1 MTKLV
6 WDTSG
11 ERKYETGVDHGV
23 LFVQKPNGEYAKGV
37 VWNGLKT
44 VTESPEGAE
53 ENAQYADNM
62 KYLSLYSPEEWKG
75 SIEAFTY
82 PSEFEQCDGT
92 LEVAPGAYIGQ
103 QNRRGFALYYRTKVG
118 TDTND
123 NAGYKHHFVYG
134 MKASPSEKEHATV
147 NDSPEPTSF
156 SWDVTAVKQVV
167 EGFDP
172 SATFTL
178 DSTIVDTTKLKNI
191 LDKVEGSATTES
203 TLPTITELIAA
214 VKAGG

>member
-62 KYLSLYSPEEWKG
+62 KYLSLYSHEEWKG
-75 SIEAFTY
+75 SI
-82 PSEFEQCDGT
+82 
-92 LEVAPGAYIGQ
+92 
-103 QNRRGFALYYRTKVG
+103 
-118 TDTND
+118 
-123 NAGYKHHFVYG
+123 
-134 MKASPSEKEHATV
+134 
-147 NDSPEPTSF
+147 
-156 SWDVTAVKQVV
+156 
-167 EGFDP
+167 
-172 SATFTL
+172 
-178 DSTIVDTTKLKNI
+178 
-191 LDKVEGSATTES
+191 
-203 TLPTITELIAA
+203 
-214 VKAGG
+214 

>member
-6 WDTSG
+6 WDTNG
-11 ERKYETGVDHGV
+11 ERKYETGVDHGI
-23 LFVQKPNGEYAKGV
+23 LFVQKLTGEYEKGV

-62 KYLSLYSPEEWKG
+62 KYLSLYSAEEWKG

-82 PSEFEQCDGT
+82 PPEFELCDGT
-92 LEVAPGAYIGQ
+92 KEIAPGAYLGQ
-103 QNRRGFALYYRTKVG
+103 QNRRGFALCYRTKVG

-123 NAGYKHHFVYG
+123 NAGFKYHFVYG

-172 SATFTL
+172 SATFTI
-178 DSTIVDTTKLKNI
+178 DSTLVDATKFKNI
-191 LDKVEGSATTES
+191 LEKVEGTATAES
-203 TLPTITELIAA
+203 TLPAISELIAA